1 MMKPYLSMFLLILL
15 LGQTYANDLQKIP
28 PQCLADCESDYG
40 VVLGVSP
47 AGIAAYSNCNYKCV
61 VFEPNHHSDV
71 YTGIKWQCV
80 EYARRWLL
88 QQKQVVFGDVDIAA
102 DIWGLEQVTNPINKK
117 TFTFESITNGAEIP
131 PKRGDLLIYSEEYL
145 GTGHVA
151 VVVSVNEEQKTI
163 NVAEQNFENKL
174 WKEKYARS
182 IKYIVNEDRIWIL
195 DQYLVGWKR
204 ARN

>member
-1 MMKPYLSMFLLILL
+1 MFLLTLL
-15 LGQTYANDLQKIP
+15 LGQTYANDLQNIP
-28 PQCLADCESDYG
+28 PQCLTDCESDYG

-47 AGIAAYSNCNYKCV
+47 ADIPAYSNCNAKCV
-61 VFEPNHHSDV
+61 VFEPNHHDDV

-102 DIWGLEQVTNPINKK
+102 DIWALEQVTNPINKK
-117 TFTFESITNGAEIP
+117 TFTFESITNGALML

-151 VVVSVNEEQKTI
+151 VVVSINEEQKSI

-174 WKEKYARS
+174 WEDKYARS
-182 IKYIVNEDRIWIL
+182 IKYIINEDRIWLL
-195 DQYLVGWKR
+195 DQFLVGWKR

>member
-1 MMKPYLSMFLLILL
+1 ML
-15 LGQTYANDLQKIP
+15 LGQTYANDSQNIP
-28 PQCLADCESDYG
+28 PQCLADCKSDYG
-40 VVLGVSP
+40 VVIGISP
-47 AGIAAYSNCNYKCV
+47 AGIPAYSNCNADCV
-61 VFEPNHHSDV
+61 VFEPNHHQEI

-102 DIWGLEQVTNPINKK
+102 DIWALEQVINPINKK
-117 TFTFESITNGAEIP
+117 TFSFESITNGAEKP
-131 PKRGDLLIYSEEYL
+131 PKLGDLLIYSEEYL

-163 NVAEQNFENKL
+163 KVAEQNFENKL
-174 WKEKYARS
+174 WEEKYARS
-182 IKYIVNEDRIWIL
+182 IKYIVNDERVWLL

-204 ARN
+204 AKN